1 MIRTS
6 SAYTPN
12 YVVTERSQVAHA
24 KGGMRDYKC
33 FTNPFTLAHASLTG
47 DTGASMPG
55 PEVHPDK
62 AAALQA
68 MLRHSRAQE
77 MPLRASALELR
88 KRNRGG
94 PESSVLPHVTPEELI
109 PIEGLTRR
117 EMEVWLKIAQGL
129 TNAQIADALQ
139 ISIETV
145 RKHVGQIL
153 RKLGVENRT
162 SAARKAYD
170 RVGRGVSGP

>member
-1 MIRTS
+1 M
-6 SAYTPN
+6 
-12 YVVTERSQVAHA
+12 Q
-24 KGGMRDYKC
+24 
-33 FTNPFTLAHASLTG
+33 
-47 DTGASMPG
+47 G

-62 AAALQA
+62 AAMQA

-77 MPLRASALELR
+77 MRLRASVRELR

-94 PESSVLPHVTPEELI
+94 PGSSVLPEATLEELI
-109 PIEGLTRR
+109 PLEGLTRR
-117 EMEVWLKIAQGL
+117 ETEVWLKLAQGL
-129 TNAQIADALQ
+129 TNAQIADALR
-139 ISIETV
+139 ISIETI

-170 RVGRGVSGP
+170 RASRGVSGP